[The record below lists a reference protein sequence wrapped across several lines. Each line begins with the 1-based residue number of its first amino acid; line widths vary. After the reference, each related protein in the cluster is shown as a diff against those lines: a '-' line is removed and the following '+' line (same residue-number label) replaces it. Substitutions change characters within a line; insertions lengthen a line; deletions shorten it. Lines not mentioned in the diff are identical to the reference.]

1 MFKFVFEACSYLMR
15 HYLAY
20 IIKDDRMYLY
30 WLYFFKCGVFPD
42 LDNPKTFGEKI
53 QWLKLNNRK
62 SEYTMMVDK
71 YAVKEYVIGCIGE
84 QYVIPTLYV
93 WDSVDAV
100 NVDYLPE
107 QFVLKTTYGG
117 GSCGVVIC
125 KDKLKFNLEDAKKEL
140 RRSDKY
146 DIYPTLRE
154 WPYKNVPRRIIAEQF
169 MQNENDEELL
179 DYKFFCFNGIPRLC
193 QVISE
198 RRTEEKIDFFDM
210 EWNRMEGLIGLVG
223 LNPKVKNSTYMYER
237 PKTFET
243 MKGIATRLSMNIP
256 FVRIDMY
263 EINGKCYFGE
273 ITFYPASG
281 MGRLKPEEWNRILGD
296 WISLPQI

>member
-1 MFKFVFEACSYLMR
+1 MIPEHLFPMTFV
-15 HYLAY
+15 
-20 IIKDDRMYLY
+20 
-30 WLYFFKCGVFPD
+30 V
-42 LDNPKTFGEKI
+42 
-53 QWLKLNNRK
+53 
-62 SEYTMMVDK
+62 
-71 YAVKEYVIGCIGE
+71 
-84 QYVIPTLYV
+84 
-93 WDSVDAV
+93 
-100 NVDYLPE
+100 
-107 QFVLKTTYGG
+107 
-117 GSCGVVIC
+117 
-125 KDKLKFNLEDAKKEL
+125 
-140 RRSDKY
+140 
-146 DIYPTLRE
+146 
-154 WPYKNVPRRIIAEQF
+154 
-169 MQNENDEELL
+169 
-179 DYKFFCFNGIPRLC
+179 
-193 QVISE
+193 
-198 RRTEEKIDFFDM
+198 FDM